1 MENDTYE
8 SGRRNFIKLAALS
21 GVGLCIGKTSVGEEK
36 EARGN
41 GSLGLAAS
49 MGKSRTLGSGK
60 AAMKVSALGLAAWG
74 LIIIAA
80 STPTENYA

>member
-49 MGKSRTLGSGK
+49 MGKSRTLGS
-60 AAMKVSALGLAAWG
+60 LGLAAWG

-80 STPTENYA
+80 STPTVNYA

>member
-1 MENDTYE
+1 MENDAYE
-8 SGRRNFIKLAALS
+8 SGRRKFIKLAALS
-21 GVGLCIGKTSVGEEK
+21 GIGLCIGKTSVGEEK

-49 MGKSRTLGSGK
+49 MGKSRTHGSGK

-80 STPTENYA
+80 STPTVNYA